1 MIRKY
6 LQLTFKNQEGGNFTL
21 SVYDPKEDVTE
32 AEVESVMDTILDQNA
47 FSTNGGE
54 LASKNSARIVTRQ
67 IDTLAEF

>member
-21 SVYDPKEDVTE
+21 SVNDPKENITE
-32 AEVESVMDTILDQNA
+32 AEVEGVMDTIIDQNA
-47 FSTNGGE
+47 FYTNGGE